1 MSEFKFACPVCG
13 QHMMCDVSH
22 GGSVM
27 ECPTCFQQIVAPQ
40 APAPDAKFI
49 LTGTKLTEKKILVP
63 GATALTSAPQKA
75 FPVAAVLFLLAL
87 LLALGTA
94 GYFFRGKLLGQAYA
108 WKTADVGKVPLSGT
122 FSQQGGKLMVA
133 GSGSDIWFQNDAFR
147 FVYLPLTGDGTIT
160 ARVLN
165 LQNTDPWAKAGVMF
179 RDSLNADA
187 KFALAAV
194 TPGNG
199 ITFQIREQPGGQA
212 ASVVITPG
220 VVAPQ
225 WFRLKR
231 LGDNFT
237 AEASADG
244 ARWTSLGAAKVSMNH
259 RLLVGLAV
267 SSHNEST
274 LCEAQFAQVAIQGNL
289 GAPPAETNSLAAQ
302 ERLLAPPA
310 NDTNWLM
317 NLADAV
323 IPETTVAG
331 RIHGQ
336 DFILERAAYQNGL
349 LILRQGQRG
358 PVEFGVTIN
367 FSGAPPA
374 ALAGRTIH
382 VQPDAT
388 KAARVTLHWKDASG
402 VNQKANFDEK
412 YALRLEFGTIARG
425 RLPGKIYL
433 CTPDAEKSYVLGQFS
448 AAVIRPKPKFQG

>member
-27 ECPTCFQQIVAPQ
+27 ECPTCFQKIVAPQ

-63 GATALTSAPQKA
+63 GATALASAPQKS

-87 LLALGTA
+87 LLALGAA
-94 GYFFRGKLLGQAYA
+94 GYFFRGKLLGQTYD
-108 WKTADVGKVPLSGT
+108 WKTADVGKIRLPGT
-122 FSQQGGKLMVA
+122 FSQQGRKLMVA
-133 GSGSDIWFQNDAFR
+133 GSGTDIWFQNDAFR
-147 FVYLPLTGDGTIT
+147 YVYVPLTGDGTIT

-179 RDSLNADA
+179 RDSLNDDA
-187 KFALAAV
+187 KFTLAAV

-237 AEASADG
+237 AEASVDG
-244 ARWTSLGAAKVSMNH
+244 ARWTSMGAAKVSMNH
-259 RLLVGLAV
+259 RLFVGLAV

-274 LCEAQFAQVAIQGNL
+274 LCEAQFDQVVIQGNL
-289 GAPPAETNSLAAQ
+289 GAPPAETNSPFAN

-310 NDTNWLM
+310 SDTNWLM
-317 NLADAV
+317 NLADAA
-323 IPETTVAG
+323 IPETTVVG

-367 FSGAPPA
+367 FSGALPS

-388 KAARVTLHWKDASG
+388 KAARLTLHWKDASG
-402 VNQKANFDEK
+402 TNQKANFDEK
-412 YALRLEFGTIARG
+412 YALRLEFGAIARG

-433 CTPDAEKSYVLGQFS
+433 CTPDAEKSYVLGQFT
-448 AAVIRPKPKFQG
+448 AAIIRPKPKSQG